1 MNLFEFSEQA
11 RAEIAKAVQGQE
23 PTIEQLL
30 VAVLAGGHVLLEGA
44 PGIAKTL
51 LARTVAHCL
60 GCQFKRIQFT
70 PDMMPSDV
78 VGTNVFDMRQAE
90 FHLHK
95 GPIFTELLLADEVN
109 RTPPKTQAALLQ
121 AMEEHTATIDG
132 VDYDLG
138 SVFTVFATQNPIEHE
153 GTYPLPEAQI
163 DRFMLKIDMDYPSEA
178 DELDILRRHHRGFDP
193 HDVNAAGV
201 ETLTDADKLTNLRHQ
216 LRDIQV
222 DETLFAYIVEIVR
235 RSRGAF
241 QVTFGASPRAQ
252 IALLHGGKALAALR
266 GRDYVIPDD
275 IKDLA
280 LPTLRHRLV
289 LKPEAEIEGVTSDQ
303 VIANLLDEID
313 VPR

>member
-1 MNLFEFSEQA
+1 MNILEFGERA

-23 PTIEQLL
+23 ATVEGLL
-30 VAVLAGGHVLLEGA
+30 VAVLSGGHVLLEGA

-60 GCQFKRIQFT
+60 GCDFKRIQFT

-95 GPIFTELLLADEVN
+95 GPIFAELLLADEVN

-153 GTYPLPEAQI
+153 GTYPLPEAQT
-163 DRFMLKIDMDYPSEA
+163 DRFMLKIDMPYPSEA
-178 DELDILRRHHRGFDP
+178 EERAILRRHHRGFDP
-193 HDVNAAGV
+193 HDVVAAGV
-201 ETLTDADKLTNLRHQ
+201 EPLTDASELIKLRQQ

-222 DETLFAYIVEIVR
+222 DEALLGYMIEIVR

-241 QVTFGASPRAQ
+241 QVAFGASPRAQ

-275 IKDLA
+275 VKDLA
-280 LPTLRHRLV
+280 PAVLRHRL
-289 LKPEAEIEGVTSDQ
+289 LLQPEAEIEGVTSNQ